1 MQSSRWVLVAAC
13 VVFLASIASL
23 RSGAAAQP
31 NASVPSTAQT
41 APTSTAPTLR
51 VTSRETVV
59 DVTVT
64 DAKGNP
70 VHGLK
75 QSDFTVKEDGKPQ
88 PIRSFEEFVSEDV
101 REPAALPPNIYTN
114 RQPPP
119 TSSAVNVLLLDF
131 TNSAPGVS
139 LSCCDRDPTA
149 GPKSLARAMG
159 RQRQTKQDAMKYFQ
173 NMPTGTRV
181 AVLGS
186 SNTGHLR
193 VLQGVTSDPVL
204 LSAAVDTMEFDT
216 DAVAFNMGTWCTQQE
231 RRNRMTLESLNQI
244 AVDLAV
250 IKGRKNLV
258 WFTTGIP
265 TITDPNSRPPCL
277 SDYSAKLKSAYATLA
292 ASQVTVFP
300 IWVRGVPADG
310 DPIGENH
317 AAEELSME
325 SVAEDTGGTA
335 FYNSN
340 DLGPFIA
347 KAVESGS
354 DFYTLTYVPPGF
366 EYDGRH
372 HTIHLDVD
380 QPGLHLTYRD
390 EYYAEDPT
398 KMAPTVGL
406 TLTTTPPD
414 TSAGDMK
421 AAMSRGMPTSSA
433 LLFYMDVEPSTTSA
447 KPSDPPVMGT
457 LDLSY
462 KGKPLTRY
470 AFTYSISA
478 GQLAYTSGPNATHNG
493 SVELDIAAYDADAKL
508 VTGLSQ
514 TVTMSLNDTTVANK
528 QPLNFSQQLDLPP
541 GQLFLRVGVLDHTSN
556 KVGTLE
562 IPLTVGK
569 KATTKS
575 DITPVPPSSKSASD
589 SKGH

>member
-1 MQSSRWVLVAAC
+1 MQSSRWVLAAAC
-13 VVFLASIASL
+13 VVAILSALASL
-23 RSGAAAQP
+23 RPNAAAQSNGIAP
-31 NASVPSTAQT
+31 FPPQQTPSTTT
-41 APTSTAPTLR
+41 APTIH
-51 VTSRETVV
+51 VTSREAVV

-88 PIRSFEEFVSEDV
+88 SIRSFEEFSS
-101 REPAALPPNIYTN
+101 EPAPEPEKLPPNIYTN
-114 RQPPP
+114 RQLPPA
-119 TSSAVNVLLLDF
+119 SSAVNVLWLDF

-139 LSCCDRDPTA
+139 LSCCGLV

-159 RQRQTKQDAMKYFQ
+159 RQRQTKQDAMKYLQ
-173 NMPTGTRV
+173 NMPSGTRV

-186 SNTGHLR
+186 SNKGHLR
-193 VLQGVTSDPVL
+193 VLQGVTSDPAL

-216 DAVAFNMGTWCTQQE
+216 DAMAFNGETWCSQQE

-244 AVDLAV
+244 AADLAV

-310 DPIGENH
+310 DPFGENH
-317 AAEELSME
+317 IAEELSME

-335 FYNSN
+335 YYNNN
-340 DLGPFIA
+340 DLVPFIA
-347 KAVESGS
+347 KAIASGS
-354 DFYTLTYVPPGF
+354 DFYTLTYVPPGK

-390 EYYAEDPT
+390 EYYAEDPA

-414 TSAGDMK
+414 AHAGDMK
-421 AAMSRGMPTSSA
+421 AAMSRGMPTSSD
-433 LLFYMDVEPSTTSA
+433 LLFYVAVEPSTTPA
-447 KPSDPPVMGT
+447 KPTDPPVMGT
-457 LDLSY
+457 LNPSLN
-462 KGKPLTRY
+462 GKPLTRY
-470 AFTYSISA
+470 NFTYSISA
-478 GQLAYTSGPNATHNG
+478 GRLAFTNGPNATHNG
-493 SVELDIAAYDADAKL
+493 SVELDLAAYDADAKL
-508 VTGLSQ
+508 VTSLSQ
-514 TVTMSLNDTTVANK
+514 TVNMSLNDKTVANK
-528 QPLNFSQQLDLPP
+528 QPLNFSQQIDLPP
-541 GQLFLRVGVLDHTSN
+541 GQLFLRVGVLDRTSN

-562 IPLTVGK
+562 LPLTVAGK
-569 KATTKS
+569 
-575 DITPVPPSSKSASD
+575 
-589 SKGH
+589 

>member
-1 MQSSRWVLVAAC
+1 MRSNRWVLAAAC
-13 VVFLASIASL
+13 MGAILSALASMSP
-23 RSGAAAQP
+23 GAAAQRSGI
-31 NASVPSTAQT
+31 APSPPQQT
-41 APTSTAPTLR
+41 PPTTTAPTLH

-101 REPAALPPNIYTN
+101 REPVKLPPNIYTN
-114 RQPPP
+114 QQPPP
-119 TSSAVNVLLLDF
+119 ASSAVNVLWLDF

-139 LSCCDRDPTA
+139 LSCCERDPTA
-149 GPKSLARAMG
+149 GPKSLARATG
-159 RQRQTKQDAMKYFQ
+159 RQRQSKQDAMKYLQ

-186 SNTGHLR
+186 SNKGHLR
-193 VLQGVTSDPVL
+193 VLQGVTSDQAL

-216 DAVAFNMGTWCTQQE
+216 DAMAFNMETWCSQQE
-231 RRNRMTLESLNQI
+231 RRNRMTLESLSQI
-244 AVDLAV
+244 AADLAV
-250 IKGRKNLV
+250 IKGRKNLL

-265 TITDPNSRPPCL
+265 SITDPSARPPCL

-310 DPIGENH
+310 DPFGENH

-335 FYNSN
+335 FYNNN
-340 DLGPFIA
+340 DLETGIA
-347 KAVESGS
+347 KAVETGS
-354 DFYTLTYVPPGF
+354 DFYTLTYVPPGT

-372 HTIHLDVD
+372 HTIHLDVG
-380 QPGLHLTYRD
+380 QPGLHLTYRN

-414 TSAGDMK
+414 VHAADMK
-421 AAMSRGMPTSSA
+421 AAMSRNMPTSTA
-433 LLFYMDVEPSTTSA
+433 LLFYVDIEPSTSPA
-447 KPSDPPVMGT
+447 KPTDPPVMGT
-457 LDLSY
+457 LDPSF
-462 KGKPLTRY
+462 KSKPLTRY

-478 GQLAYTSGPNATHNG
+478 GQLAFTSGPNATHNG
-493 SVELDIAAYDADAKL
+493 SVELDLAAYDADAKL

-528 QPLNFSQQLDLPP
+528 QTLNFSQLLDLPP
-541 GQLFLRVGVLDHTSN
+541 GQLFVRVGVLDHTSN

-562 IPLTVGK
+562 IPLKVEKGSPAQKPDAAKGTSGK
-569 KATTKS
+569 TNQ
-575 DITPVPPSSKSASD
+575 P
-589 SKGH
+589 

>member
-1 MQSSRWVLVAAC
+1 LVAI
-13 VVFLASIASL
+13 LLSIPSI
-23 RSGAAAQP
+23 RPNAAAQQ
-31 NASVPSTAQT
+31 SG
-41 APTSTAPTLR
+41 PTTTAPTLH

-59 DVTVT
+59 DVSVT

-70 VHGLK
+70 VHGLQ

-88 PIRSFEEFVSEDV
+88 PIRSFEEFGSEDV
-101 REPAALPPNIYTN
+101 PEPPKLPPNIYTN
-114 RQPPP
+114 RYPPP
-119 TSSAVNVLLLDF
+119 ASSAVNVLLLDF

-149 GPKSLARAMG
+149 GPKSLGRAMG
-159 RQRQTKQDAMKYFQ
+159 RQRQTKQKAMKYLQ
-173 NMPTGTRV
+173 EMPPGTRV

-186 SNTGHLR
+186 ANTGHLR
-193 VLQGVTSDPVL
+193 VLQGVTSDPAL

-216 DAVAFNMGTWCTQQE
+216 DALAFNRETWCSQQE

-244 AVDLAV
+244 AVDLAD

-277 SDYSAKLKSAYATLA
+277 SDYSTKLKQAYGLFA
-292 ASQVTVFP
+292 AAQITVFP

-310 DPIGENH
+310 DPFGENH

-340 DLGPFIA
+340 DLVPFIA
-347 KAVESGS
+347 KAVQTGS
-354 DFYTLTYVPPGF
+354 DFYTLTYVPPGT

-372 HTIHLDVD
+372 HTIHLDTD
-380 QPGLHLTYRD
+380 KPGLHLTYRD

-414 TSAGDMK
+414 AHAGDMK
-421 AAMSRGMPTSSA
+421 AAMSRNMPTSSA
-433 LLFYMDVEPSTTSA
+433 LLFYVDVEPSTAPA
-447 KPSDPPVMGT
+447 KPGDPPILGT
-457 LDLSY
+457 LDPTVKMKL
-462 KGKPLTRY
+462 KGKPLARY
-470 AFTYSISA
+470 AFSYSISA

-493 SVELDIAAYDADAKL
+493 SVELDLAAYDADAKL

-541 GQLFLRVGVLDHTSN
+541 GQLFVRIGVLDRTSN

-562 IPLTVGK
+562 LPLTVSQ
-569 KATTKS
+569 KAAGKS
-575 DITPVPPSSKSASD
+575 DSTPAPPASKPASE
-589 SKGH
+589 SKENQ